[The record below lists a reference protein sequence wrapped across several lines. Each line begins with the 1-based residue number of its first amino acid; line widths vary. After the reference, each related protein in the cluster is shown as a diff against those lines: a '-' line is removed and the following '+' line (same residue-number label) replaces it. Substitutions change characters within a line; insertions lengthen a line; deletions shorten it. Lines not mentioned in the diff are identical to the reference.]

1 MAKETVKENMSGL
14 MAINMKETGLIIW
27 LMDMENILGVME
39 EYTRANGLTIMP
51 MEKEYSTGKMV
62 DIMRVF
68 LINFRWV

>member
-1 MAKETVKENMSGL
+1 
-14 MAINMKETGLIIW
+14 
-27 LMDMENILGVME
+27 MENILGVMG

-68 LINFRWV
+68 LINFR